1 MRLRAW
7 LMVWVL
13 IPGSALSQ
21 AFDDAKFCG
30 GPVGTVVD
38 QLLACTRAIASG
50 ALSNENL
57 AITYFNRG
65 REYRLKG
72 ETDRAIDDYTQALSL
87 NSLDADSYVAR
98 GEAWVIKGDSDRA
111 IADLNEAIRLNPQY
125 AMAYTNRAKAWRVK
139 YEYDRAIADDSEA
152 IRLNPQDASSRFAR
166 GVAEFLIGRLDA
178 AAEDFATAGRIDDE
192 YRTYAAIWVYMTGER
207 EGNRDRAASQLQAAY
222 PGIDKKAWPAPVVE
236 LLLGRSSPDA
246 VFWAT
251 TAPDARARAEQ
262 RCEANFHVGMYQLS
276 RDARTEGLARLQNAR
291 NQCPK
296 TFVEY
301 SAAASEFVRFGGLPG
316 EP

>member
-30 GPVGTVVD
+30 GAVGTVVD
-38 QLLACTRAIASG
+38 QLLTCTRAIASG

-57 AITYFNRG
+57 AITYYNRG

-72 ETDRAIDDYTQALSL
+72 DADRAIEDYTQALSL
-87 NSLDADSYVAR
+87 NSLDADSYIAR

-125 AMAYTNRAKAWRVK
+125 AMAYANRARAWRVK

-152 IRLNPQDASSRFAR
+152 IRLNPQDAFSRLAR
-166 GVAEFLIGRLDA
+166 GVAEFLTGRLDTA
-178 AAEDFATAGRIDDE
+178 TEDFAAAGRIDPD
-192 YRTYAAIWVYMTGER
+192 YRTYAAIWSYMTGER
-207 EGNRDRAASQLQAAY
+207 AGNRDRAVNELQAAY
-222 PGIDKKAWPAPVVE
+222 PGLEKVAWPAPVVE

-246 VFWAT
+246 VFRAT
-251 TAPDARARAEQ
+251 AAPDPRARANHV
-262 RCEANFHVGMYQLS
+262 CEANFYVGAYLLS
-276 RDARTEGLARLQNAR
+276 RGSRSDGLAQLQRAR
-291 NQCPK
+291 NRCPK
-296 TFVEY
+296 TFIEY
-301 SAAASEFVRFGGLPG
+301 SAAASEFVRFGG
-316 EP
+316 